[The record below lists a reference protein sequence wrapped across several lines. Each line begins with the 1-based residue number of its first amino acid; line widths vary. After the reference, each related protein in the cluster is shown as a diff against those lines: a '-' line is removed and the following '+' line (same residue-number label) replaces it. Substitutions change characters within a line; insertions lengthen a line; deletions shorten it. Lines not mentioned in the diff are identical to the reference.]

1 MNLGYRVLYEWVPQ
15 LLQPEE
21 IVVPHLDIISK
32 FRVPGVPWQEE
43 QRITKVEG
51 AKGFAAMP
59 QLCVVEDVD

>member
-1 MNLGYRVLYEWVPQ
+1 MYRGYRVPYEWVPQ
-15 LLQPEE
+15 LLKPEE
-21 IVVPHLDIISK
+21 IAVPRLDISK

-51 AKGFAAMP
+51 AKGFAVNP